1 MNVQLRPLLAGI
13 LGWRLVL
20 CPGSN
25 SIDLVR
31 ETRLGPC
38 FQNAYLGFT
47 TCRVLLSAQL
57 SAELK

>member
-1 MNVQLRPLLAGI
+1 MQLRSLLTGI

-20 CPGSN
+20 CPGSD
-25 SIDLVR
+25 SMDLVR

-38 FQNAYLGFT
+38 FQNAYLGLAT
-47 TCRVLLSAQL
+47 HRVLLSAWL

>member
-1 MNVQLRPLLAGI
+1 MQLRPLLAGI

-47 TCRVLLSAQL
+47 TCRVLLSARL